1 MVKRILKVFGA
12 LVLIVLGYA
21 FWMSPRLGGLID
33 HGKESI
39 DPTILRLAFDTVGQD
54 GYALNYPDVSDEA
67 HLVALRE
74 AYALDTLVKDSATDL
89 ETLLAV
95 QNWVQGRWA
104 HDGENA
110 AGTSDAL
117 EILRAAEQGQ
127 RFRCVE
133 YSVVTSAC
141 LAALGFR
148 VRGLGLMTRD
158 IAEVRSG
165 GGHAV
170 NEVYLPDQRKWVFL
184 DPQYNVMVLRG
195 GVPLNAVELQR
206 AIAEQEPIELVNPSG
221 TIGLADY
228 VRWIGPYLYYFYVT
242 IDRQSITLWD
252 RVVGNKKQLT
262 LHPIGA
268 DRPATFQRMIRW
280 NNTYYTHS
288 VRDFYPELVD
298 EVR

>member
-12 LVLIVLGYA
+12 LVLVVLGYA

-33 HGKESI
+33 QGKESI

-54 GYALNYPDVSDEA
+54 GYALNYSDVSDEA